1 MTLPGDPPLQK
12 LQFYVTTPY
21 RCGYLENKAAQ
32 SLIATPQY
40 LVDAKTYD
48 SLIGMGFRRSG
59 KFVYR
64 PHCESCNACIPVR
77 LPVADAQPNRSQK
90 RAYKQHQHLSVS
102 VLPLEFH
109 QDHFKLYCD
118 YQVARHDGSHERET
132 EEQYRSFLIQ
142 SNVESRLVE
151 FRENGILKMISVVD
165 FIRDGIS
172 AVYTFY
178 ETSDKTSSYGTF
190 NIMWLSAWCK
200 ELGLPYLYLGY
211 WIAASQKMAYK
222 EKFKPLQ
229 ALIDGHW
236 QNLSK

>member
-1 MTLPGDPPLQK
+1 MTLPGEPPLHK

-21 RCGYLENKAAQ
+21 RCGYLDDKAAQ

-40 LVDAKTYD
+40 MVDASTYD

-64 PHCESCNACIPVR
+64 PHCENCNACVPVR
-77 LPVADAQPNRSQK
+77 LVADKAEYTRSQR
-90 RAYKQHQHLSVS
+90 RALKQHQNLTVNI
-102 VLPLEFH
+102 LPLEFNPE
-109 QDHFKLYCD
+109 HFELYSA
-118 YQVARHDGSHERET
+118 YQIARHEGSLERET

-142 SNVESRLVE
+142 SNVDSALVE
-151 FRENGILKMISVVD
+151 FRLDGKLKIVSVVD
-165 FIRDGIS
+165 FIKDGVS

-178 ETSDKTSSYGTF
+178 DSSDKAASYGTY
-190 NIMWLSAWCK
+190 NIIWMTEWCK

-211 WIAASQKMAYK
+211 WIAASRKMAYK
-222 EKFKPLQ
+222 KKFHPLQ

-236 QNLSK
+236 QALPD